1 MKRFLPLT
9 LVLGL
14 CACSQLSSVVSDAQ
28 KACTAATPVLNVATS
43 STNPTAQ
50 QLGYSGQVLCTAA
63 ATGNAPTADANTPN
77 WLGTVVGDILPL
89 IQVGMAVAPL
99 L

>member
-1 MKRFLPLT
+1 MKRFLLLAS
-9 LVLGL
+9 LVAL
-14 CACSQLSSVVSDAQ
+14 CGCNQVVADAQ
-28 KACTAATPVLNVATS
+28 KACTAATPVLNAATGS
-43 STNPTAQ
+43 KNTTAQ

-63 ATGNAPTADANTPN
+63 ASGTAPTVDANTPN